1 METVSLNHPLHLEE
15 IDPDITHQSVDV
27 IANTAISEAQ
37 QSASDAV
44 SRQIQ
49 VDAFRLLIGKNFV
62 GTVDQEKRNE
72 YNEVSATIRVPWNS
86 PVEIDPLIA
95 EALLTA
101 KIPKKIV
108 YTKE

>member
-1 METVSLNHPLHLEE
+1 MTITTMIHPHEAIETHWSHTEA
-15 IDPDITHQSVDV
+15 IKIADAV
-27 IANTAISEAQ
+27 IWEAQ
-37 QSASDAV
+37 QSASGAV

-62 GTVDQEKRNE
+62 ETVDQEKRNE
-72 YNEVSATIRVPWNS
+72 YNKVSATIRVPWHS
-86 PVEIDPLIA
+86 PVKIDPLIA